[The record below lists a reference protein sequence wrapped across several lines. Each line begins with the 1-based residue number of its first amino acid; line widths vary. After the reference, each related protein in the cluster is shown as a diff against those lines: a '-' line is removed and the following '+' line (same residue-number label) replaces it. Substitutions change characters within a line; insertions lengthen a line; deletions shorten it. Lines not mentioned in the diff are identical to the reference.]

1 MGLLGSYRRL
11 VVHRRVVV
19 NLKSG
24 RAVAGVVT
32 DMDGPLLTVKDAT
45 LHEPNAESARVDGTI
60 VVHREDV
67 DFIQTIG
74 G

>member
-24 RAVAGVVT
+24 RGIEGVVVG
-32 DMDGPLLTVKDAT
+32 MDGPLIVVKDAT
-45 LHEPNAESARVDGTI
+45 VMEPNAPSGRVDGEV

-67 DFIQTIG
+67 DFIQTMG